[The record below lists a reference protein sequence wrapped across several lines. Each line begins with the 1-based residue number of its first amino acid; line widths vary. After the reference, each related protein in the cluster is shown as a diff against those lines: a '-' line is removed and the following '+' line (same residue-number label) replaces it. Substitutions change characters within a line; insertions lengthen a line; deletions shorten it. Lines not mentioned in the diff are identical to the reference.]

1 MFAYVARQYLSEMSW
16 NLTLDSVAIGKLILK
31 FMALLLIEI
40 TGQIKKDNN
49 LLLIDNEITLNMALE
64 YTV

>member
-1 MFAYVARQYLSEMSW
+1 MSW

-40 TGQIKKDNN
+40 EGQIKKDNN
-49 LLLIDNEITLNMALE
+49 LLLIDNEITPNMALE